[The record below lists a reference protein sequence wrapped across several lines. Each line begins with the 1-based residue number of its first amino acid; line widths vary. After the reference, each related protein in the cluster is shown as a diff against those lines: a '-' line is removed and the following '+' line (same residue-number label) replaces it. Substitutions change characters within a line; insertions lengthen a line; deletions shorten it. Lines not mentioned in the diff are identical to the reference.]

1 MKNSAAL
8 ALICLSFLSCAQQP
22 GGGGGGNPLIS
33 LLFIGLIFG
42 VFYLLLIYPKQRE
55 QKKHSRLLS
64 TLKKG
69 DQVITSSGI
78 HGRVVGVTDAI
89 VVLRIAENVK
99 VEIEKTHIA
108 AVLKK

>member
-1 MKNSAAL
+1 MKNAAAL
-8 ALICLSFLSCAQQP
+8 FLLSLSFLTCAPQP
-22 GGGGGGNPLIS
+22 DGGGGGSPLIS

-55 QKKHSRLLS
+55 QKKHAQLLS
-64 TLKKG
+64 ALKKG
-69 DQVITSSGI
+69 DQVITSSGL
-78 HGRVVGVTDAI
+78 HGRVVGVMDAI

-108 AVLKK
+108 RVVER

>member
-1 MKNSAAL
+1 MPNAAVPFFTSVFSL
-8 ALICLSFLSCAQQP
+8 ACAPQP
-22 GGGGGGNPLIS
+22 EGRGGGSPLIS

-55 QKKHSRLLS
+55 QKRHSQLLS

-69 DQVITSSGI
+69 DQVVTSSGI
-78 HGRVVGVTDAI
+78 HGKVVGVMDTI

-99 VEIEKTHIA
+99 VEFEKASIARVIER
-108 AVLKK
+108 